1 MKKIFDKQ
9 FENGALV
16 DSLSCT
22 TPPPFAPIPDNKGRN
37 GGWQLFSEDD
47 GYNVFEQT
55 YLSDKLQHV
64 GRRAAR
70 HPQRQQLVQSSRL
83 IGVHTLSSMNFKD
96 IPELPKSS
104 KTDRLHFR
112 NAGVVIE
119 ETEGDAGGPLVRVS
133 LFLSLMPSK
142 LILKEVSQSPR
153 MRAALSVGSE
163 VTKKYRKWLQ
173 TLAVGVAHLVQT
185 AKPSVTM
192 QHLTKMMWAES
203 DHCFLCHKNFRT
215 YRRRHHCRFC
225 GEAICASCS
234 GTVDMTVFD
243 VSYEGSGDVS
253 DSVHN
258 ITIGHRKLDVHLAS
272 NSITQIARSENVS
285 PNTSG
290 GRTGEFI
297 EARGCNTCV
306 SELQMNLIIISHARG
321 RQDHSLYSNSSSDSL
336 PLLANTQATGRSITH
351 ETHEDTS
358 YDNFHGP
365 PPSYPGRNSDFE
377 HDQVMP
383 MRPGDYQQYQQYAGP
398 KMSLSTISSS
408 SYSGLSPDERAQL
421 ALYSSTSSAEFMGKV
436 PLPSTSVSSSNTP
449 SSVSASDAS
458 LSAFLAR
465 DPDILSLDGLMLS
478 PGGSSVAPSLKTVM
492 DDDEHMDLMYK
503 RGSNWEPSMGNRSSY
518 ATTTNTNEGS
528 NHSQFRFA
536 NMTAQE
542 KQIAERL
549 IRETNAQGNSRAD
562 GRPPLIT
569 RHQSQYQPDYEMSPV
584 HLASKKAHHMT
595 RAATSPSPSPS
606 LHSMNS
612 SHSSGSAHSDLIQL
626 IIPAKDPEEADFIV
640 FDNSRQTE
648 GFSRSD
654 ASNDMIPL
662 SF

>member
-55 YLSDKLQHV
+55 YLSDKLQRV

-112 NAGVVIE
+112 NTGVVIE

-173 TLAVGVAHLVQT
+173 TLAVGVTHLVQT

-225 GEAICASCS
+225 GEAIC
-234 GTVDMTVFD
+234 
-243 VSYEGSGDVS
+243 
-253 DSVHN
+253 
-258 ITIGHRKLDVHLAS
+258 
-272 NSITQIARSENVS
+272 
-285 PNTSG
+285 
-290 GRTGEFI
+290 
-297 EARGCNTCV
+297 
-306 SELQMNLIIISHARG
+306 
-321 RQDHSLYSNSSSDSL
+321 
-336 PLLANTQATGRSITH
+336 
-351 ETHEDTS
+351 
-358 YDNFHGP
+358 
-365 PPSYPGRNSDFE
+365 
-377 HDQVMP
+377 
-383 MRPGDYQQYQQYAGP
+383 
-398 KMSLSTISSS
+398 
-408 SYSGLSPDERAQL
+408 
-421 ALYSSTSSAEFMGKV
+421 
-436 PLPSTSVSSSNTP
+436 
-449 SSVSASDAS
+449 
-458 LSAFLAR
+458 
-465 DPDILSLDGLMLS
+465 
-478 PGGSSVAPSLKTVM
+478 GSSVAPSLKTAM

-549 IRETNAQGNSRAD
+549 IREANAQGNSRAD

-648 GFSRSD
+648 GFRRSD